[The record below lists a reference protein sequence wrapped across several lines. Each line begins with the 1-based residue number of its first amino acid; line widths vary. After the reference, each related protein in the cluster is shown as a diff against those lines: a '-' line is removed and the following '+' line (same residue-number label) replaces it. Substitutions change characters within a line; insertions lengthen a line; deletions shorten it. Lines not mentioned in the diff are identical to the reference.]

1 MAKPPPTRR
10 ALVGD
15 LDGTWTIPAFYFQ
28 AYVQSH
34 AGTSASDAARAP
46 IDAAV
51 IARLAKFGTYCAL
64 SNADPCIDGTFHN
77 AKDGAVEQDFVAEQA
92 ANDTGFSERSFFLAL
107 YQQTPAP
114 LILVPVPWGDQA
126 SASKLVYSDAFVTSH
141 VACGKDPCETDAAG
155 FAAFMTIAATKKY
168 IAMAGDL
175 PGGSPAR
182 HLIVATKPFY
192 DDDDVKADPM
202 LK

>member
-1 MAKPPPTRR
+1 
-10 ALVGD
+10 
-15 LDGTWTIPAFYFQ
+15 
-28 AYVQSH
+28 
-34 AGTSASDAARAP
+34 
-46 IDAAV
+46 
-51 IARLAKFGTYCAL
+51 L

-126 SASKLVYSDAFVTSH
+126 SAPKLVYSDAFVTSH

-192 DDDDVKADPM
+192 DDDDVKADPVYAQVM
-202 LK
+202 SGFPRNQTDSCESIKSRRVVASPDYRYANDESDILARIRQSNSCHC